1 MATTN
6 KYDMQEQEK
15 QNEKIKNLE
24 RELKKYKNKLMEKY
38 ISSRTDLTRAINVR
52 DFYKDKYEE
61 LKKENNKLKKEN
73 KILIE
78 RMDNAQNILED
89 ENFLQCIDCCLY
101 YDSDGLE
108 FGENGSGIRCR
119 ECDIK
124 LNK

>member
-6 KYDMQEQEK
+6 KYDMQGQEK

-52 DFYKDKYEE
+52 DFYKEKYEE
-61 LKKENNKLKKEN
+61 LKKENEKLKKEN

-89 ENFLQCIDCCLY
+89 ETFSQCIDCCLY

>member
-6 KYDMQEQEK
+6 KYDMQGQEK

-38 ISSRTDLTRAINVR
+38 ISSRMDLTRAKNVR
-52 DFYKDKYEE
+52 DFCKDKYKE
-61 LKKENNKLKKEN
+61 LKKENDKLKKEN
-73 KILIE
+73 KFLIE

-89 ENFLQCIDCCLY
+89 ENFSQCIDCCLY

>member
-1 MATTN
+1 MATFTALMN
-6 KYDMQEQEK
+6 SSKLLLEK
-15 QNEKIKNLE
+15 ME
-24 RELKKYKNKLMEKY
+24 RLQ
-38 ISSRTDLTRAINVR
+38 
-52 DFYKDKYEE
+52 
-61 LKKENNKLKKEN
+61 KENNKLKKEN

>member
-6 KYDMQEQEK
+6 KYDMQGQEK

-38 ISSRTDLTRAINVR
+38 ISSRMDLTRAKNVR
-52 DFYKDKYEE
+52 DFCKDQYKA
-61 LKKENNKLKKEN
+61 LKKENDKLKKEN
-73 KILIE
+73 KFLIE

-89 ENFLQCIDCCLY
+89 ENFSQCIDCCLY

>member
-89 ENFLQCIDCCLY
+89 ENFSQCIDCCLY